1 MFITYLVK
9 FMNFNLIGSS
19 KFGLIF
25 CIFNGNFSVLVSG
38 NASEKKTAKVFT
50 QTHEKKIVKNI

>member
-38 NASEKKTAKVFT
+38 NASEKKKQPKLVF
-50 QTHEKKIVKNI
+50 THEKK